1 MVEVVEVFLETMA
14 EIGAENEEGAAGPQH
29 APHGAEDIE
38 NVFARPAMLE
48 EIAHEGRVKRVG
60 RHHLGERFRGRQMHG
75 DARRGVLPGF
85 RVEVDGDTFGACLTA
100 KGWWPEEHI
109 PTLVDEYVLAMRL
122 LEQYD
127 GPIAFT
133 P

>member
-1 MVEVVEVFLETMA
+1 MQESEPRRPSATQSVAAVCSHAERGNKNVFLLCVYRT
-14 EIGAENEEGAAGPQH
+14 QT
-29 APHGAEDIE
+29 
-38 NVFARPAMLE
+38 
-48 EIAHEGRVKRVG
+48 
-60 RHHLGERFRGRQMHG
+60 
-75 DARRGVLPGF
+75 
-85 RVEVDGDTFGACLTA
+85 EVDGDTFGACLTA